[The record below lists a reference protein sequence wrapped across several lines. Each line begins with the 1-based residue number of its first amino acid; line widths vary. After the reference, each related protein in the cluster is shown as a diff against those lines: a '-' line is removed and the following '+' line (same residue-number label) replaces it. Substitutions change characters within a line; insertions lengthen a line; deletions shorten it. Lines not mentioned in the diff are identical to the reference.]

1 MYEDSFFFLHENI
14 VLLCLCNGDFETWET
29 KHSIRFLNKYIL
41 LSKVVFQQNKSF
53 YLFART
59 LEPNNE

>member
-1 MYEDSFFFLHENI
+1 MATLKLEKQS
-14 VLLCLCNGDFETWET
+14 T
-29 KHSIRFLNKYIL
+29 RFLNKYIL

-59 LEPNNE
+59 LEPNNEWNRELVEIT